1 MNPTQ
6 ASSITVTPLSFFLD
20 FRNATLNKTLNEVP
34 LNETV
39 CENWREIH
47 HLVFHMANICFAIGL
62 VIPTTFNLHMIVLRA
77 MLTIGRPSN
86 ISLLTFY

>member
-1 MNPTQ
+1 MNFIE
-6 ASSITVTPLSFFLD
+6 ASSITTAPLNFSLD
-20 FRNATLNKTLNEVP
+20 FRNATSVP

-62 VIPTTFNLHMIVLRA
+62 VIPTTFNLHMIVLRG
-77 MLTIGRPSN
+77 MLTMGKQSYIRLKYCTLEN
-86 ISLLTFY
+86 LL